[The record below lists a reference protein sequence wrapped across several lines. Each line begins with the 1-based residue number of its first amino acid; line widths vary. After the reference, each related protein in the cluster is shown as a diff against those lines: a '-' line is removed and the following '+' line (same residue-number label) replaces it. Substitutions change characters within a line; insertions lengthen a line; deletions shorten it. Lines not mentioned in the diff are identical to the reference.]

1 MTDEK
6 QRTLKQNKSLHK
18 FCELLADELNAAG
31 LDMKTVLKPSVDIPW
46 SKTSVKEF
54 LWRPIQE
61 AMLQKESTTELNSAE
76 PSEIHAVLM
85 RHLSEKFGVYVSWP
99 NRFGD

>member
-6 QRTLKQNKSLHK
+6 QRTLLQNKALHK
-18 FCELLADELNAAG
+18 FCEQLADELNAAG
-31 LDMKTVLKPSVDIPW
+31 LDMKTVLKPTVDIPW
-46 SKTSVKEF
+46 SKTTVKEF

-61 AMLQKESTTELNSAE
+61 AMLRKESTTELSSAE
-76 PSEIHAVLM
+76 PSEVHAVLM

>member
-1 MTDEK
+1 METEK

-54 LWRPIQE
+54 LCH
-61 AMLQKESTTELNSAE
+61 ATEGK
-76 PSEIHAVLM
+76 H
-85 RHLSEKFGVYVSWP
+85 
-99 NRFGD
+99 NRIKQCGTE

>member
-1 MTDEK
+1 MADDK
-6 QRTLKQNKSLHK
+6 QRTLTQNKALHK

-31 LDMKTVLKPSVDIPW
+31 LDIKTVLKPSVDIPW
-46 SKTSVKEF
+46 RKESVKEF
-54 LWRPIQE
+54 LWRPIQN
-61 AMLQKESTTELNSAE
+61 AMVQKESTTELNSVE

-85 RHLSEKFGVYVSWP
+85 RHLSEKFGIYVSWP

>member
-1 MTDEK
+1 METEK

-31 LDMKTVLKPSVDIPW
+31 LDMKTVLKPSVDISW
-46 SKTSVKEF
+46 SKQSVKEF

-61 AMLQKESTTELNSAE
+61 AMLQKESTTDLNSAE

-99 NRFGD
+99 SRFGD

>member
-1 MTDEK
+1 METEK

-46 SKTSVKEF
+46 RKESVKEF

-76 PSEIHAVLM
+76 PSDIHAVLM